1 MNMLPLLLNSNSDSL
16 GLENHHFDII
26 PGMSIA
32 NMSEAGTRG
41 VL

>member
-16 GLENHHFDII
+16 GLENRHFDI

-32 NMSEAGTRG
+32 NMSEAATRG